1 MSPSHGLKPFTGRND
16 EELKTAICNKEML
29 EIPGRFCVPGICTK
43 LLNSMLEKDPERRHT
58 AESAVQEAKIIRQY
72 LRNNE

>member
-1 MSPSHGLKPFTGRND
+1 
-16 EELKTAICNKEML
+16 
-29 EIPGRFCVPGICTK
+29 
-43 LLNSMLEKDPERRHT
+43 MLEKDPERRHT